1 MGARPAEG
9 PIVACHGHG
18 EEADGYCAGFGW
30 GEGEGVLAVVCG
42 AWEVGGEER
51 WSKWE
56 RRGGWGVAYLS
67 LPLWMLVW
75 GGCGK
80 GDGGDGWFLLL
91 VRRFT
96 QGRRRAENALAAS
109 RRTLVISTRE
119 GTWIADSTTYVCS
132 WREGRQHLGF
142 AELGKWRWQGLS
154 SPVPVPNHW
163 VYSQPSDT
171 ESRPLILQ
179 K

>member
-1 MGARPAEG
+1 MGARPPEG

-30 GEGEGVLAVVCG
+30 GEGGGVLAVVCG

-56 RRGGWGVAYLS
+56 RREGWEDGRMGGWE
-67 LPLWMLVW
+67 
-75 GGCGK
+75 
-80 GDGGDGWFLLL
+80 DGGLRTFLCHCGWWCGEDVGRVMVVMGGFLLL

-109 RRTLVISTRE
+109 RRTLVIQQYQRE
-119 GTWIADSTTYVCS
+119 RGHGSQTLQHTYAA
-132 WREGRQHLGF
+132 GRKVG
-142 AELGKWRWQGLS
+142 S
-154 SPVPVPNHW
+154 
-163 VYSQPSDT
+163 
-171 ESRPLILQ
+171 I
-179 K
+179 